1 MTQPLNAAG
10 AIAVELE
17 KVRSSVYPQFN
28 QDDYLYARLP
38 VRTDLE
44 TVSDRLARI
53 PILVQTGSQFNQ
65 FVPNGQGLGAGG
77 GSKYDDGVT
86 TPVYFSQACQ
96 ITKQAQIATN
106 SKQKSVVDAFK
117 DEFKINMREFRANI
131 DRLLSASDG
140 TGTVGTVSSSATAG
154 QLTVNNANNF
164 QDQNT
169 YQVWS
174 SIGGTNRGTLTVYTR
189 DLVNN
194 ILYLVGTFPPGT
206 AANDLLIVSGS
217 AAAAN
222 SSLNGIPAINLASS
236 TGQWFG
242 INRTSYPGVL
252 STPYYNAASGS
263 LTPQIVQI
271 VQSYMQ
277 RATGIKTEDLDE
289 VLVSANLDQ
298 ISAWELLGMVTTSA
312 GGFTSGSGQTAFT
325 QQDGGKGDRMDYMK
339 KGRIKTMFG
348 HELMGNLHA
357 LPGRI
362 DLLCLNYW
370 FRVESQPAA
379 LYDVDG
385 ITIFPLYASDGS
397 VATAEAFYFWVGMQV
412 ATSRARSG
420 GYVDHLAIPTGF

>member
-1 MTQPLNAAG
+1 MANPLNAAG

-17 KVRSSVYPQFN
+17 KVRSTVYPQFN

-65 FVPNGQGLGAGG
+65 FTPNGQGLGPGG

-140 TGTVGTVSSSATAG
+140 TNTVGTVATGGTATAG

-174 SIGGTNRGTLTVYTR
+174 AIGGTNRGTITVFTR
-189 DLVNN
+189 DLINN
-194 ILYLVGTFPPGT
+194 ILYLTGTFPGGT
-206 AANDLLIVSGS
+206 AANDILLVSGS
-217 AAAAN
+217 AAAAGTG
-222 SSLNGIPAINLASS
+222 LNGIPAINLSS
-236 TGQWFG
+236 TSGQWFG

-252 STPYYNAASGS
+252 STPYYNAASGG
-263 LTPQIVQI
+263 LTPQIIQI
-271 VQSYMQ
+271 IESYMQ
-277 RATGIKTEDLDE
+277 RATGVKTEDLDDI
-289 VLVSANLDQ
+289 LVSANLDQ
-298 ISAWELLGMVTTSA
+298 VSAWELLGMVTTSGVA
-312 GGFTSGSGQTAFT
+312 TAFVD
-325 QQDGGKGDRMDYMK
+325 QKGGDGERVDYMK
-339 KGRIKTMFG
+339 KNRVKSMAG
-348 HELMGNLHA
+348 HELMANIHA
-357 LPGRI
+357 LPGRV
-362 DLLCLNYW
+362 DLLCLKYW

-420 GYVDHLAIPTGF
+420 AYTDHLAIPTGF